1 MARER
6 LRVLMV
12 ASAAAPFAK
21 TGGLAD
27 VAGALPRA
35 LAALGHDV
43 RVLLPKYRGAEA
55 PAPQTRVVAPNI
67 PVPLGERVAEGSLIE
82 GRGPSGVPVYLLE
95 HEHYYDRES
104 LYGTADGDYWDNCE
118 RFVFFCRAAL
128 ESLSRLAAGSSGVR
142 WQPQVI
148 HANDWQTGLLPV
160 YLRTLYRDH
169 PVVGNLASLFTI
181 HNLAYQGVFWHY
193 DMPMTGLGWALF
205 TPAGIEFY
213 GKLNFLKGALVFS
226 DLLTTVSR
234 TYAREIRTAEF
245 GNGLEGVLEDRSHDL
260 HGVINGID
268 YDVWNP
274 QKDAAIAHPYSGD
287 DPEPKAICREAVR
300 RELGLDD
307 AAGPII
313 GVVPRLAQQK
323 GMDLLL
329 QALPGVLAEGAQ
341 LVVLGSGETL
351 LEEGFREAAV
361 AHPGQIAAR
370 IGFDDELSRR
380 IYAGSDAFLM
390 PSRYEPCGLGQLMA
404 LRYGSAPIVRRTGG
418 LADTVTEF
426 DPARRSGTGFVFD
439 AFTPDALLTAVH
451 RAASTY
457 RQPSPWKALIRNAMA
472 EDFSRDA
479 SAREYVT
486 LYRKALKARSG
497 SSPRRSA

>member
-1 MARER
+1 VATR
-6 LRVLMV
+6 LRILLI
-12 ASAAAPFAK
+12 ASEVAPFAK

-43 RVLLPKYRGAEA
+43 RILLPKYRGAEA
-55 PAPQTRVVAPNI
+55 HATETRIVVPNI
-67 PVPLGERVAEGSLIE
+67 QVPLGDRVAEGALIE
-82 GRGPSGVPVYLLE
+82 AHGPSGVPVYLLE
-95 HEHYYDRES
+95 HEHYYNRDS

-128 ESLSRLAAGSSGVR
+128 EGMARLDAARSPIR

-148 HANDWQTGLLPV
+148 HANDWETGLVPV

-169 PVVGNLASLFTI
+169 PLLGRLASVFTI

-193 DMPMTGLGWALF
+193 DMPMTGLGWDLF

-213 GKLNFLKGALVFS
+213 GKLNFMKGGLIFS

-234 TYAREIRTAEF
+234 TYAREIRTPAF
-245 GNGLEGVLEDRSHDL
+245 GSGLEGVLEDRSQDL
-260 HGVINGID
+260 HGVVNGID
-268 YDVWNP
+268 YEMWNP
-274 QKDAAIAHPYSGD
+274 QKDPAIAHPYSAE
-287 DPEPKAICREAVR
+287 DPEPKAVCRETLR
-300 RELGLDD
+300 RELGLEDG
-307 AAGPII
+307 AGPVIGII
-313 GVVPRLAQQK
+313 TRLAEQK
-323 GMDLLL
+323 GMDLVLE
-329 QALPGVLAEGAQ
+329 ALPGILAEGGQ
-341 LVVLGSGETL
+341 LVVLGSGDAH
-351 LEEGFREAAV
+351 LEEAFRAATAAHRGQV
-361 AHPGQIAAR
+361 AVR
-370 IGFDDELSRR
+370 IGHDDELSRR

-390 PSRYEPCGLGQLMA
+390 PSRYEPCGLGQLIA

-439 AFTPDALLTAVH
+439 AFTPDALLAAVR

-457 RQPSPWKALIRNAMA
+457 RQPPLWKALVRNAMA
-472 EDFSRDA
+472 EDFSWDA

-486 LYRKALKARSG
+486 LYRKALRARSA
-497 SSPRRSA
+497 R